1 LQWVLGVAFEHK
13 VRHSAKPGAENA
25 SAAREL
31 LGWKVERFVI
41 RQCCDLG
48 LTALRKSS
56 YGVICA
62 GGTLHNNQP
71 NQQNLLS
78 SAGHLLMTFTT
89 ANCSTSER
97 FSALVSD
104 PSEIRSTAAKLGD
117 ELDHENTYLEMIR
130 FLPSATVAEF
140 IDHLRQVADIEDLI

>member
-1 LQWVLGVAFEHK
+1 
-13 VRHSAKPGAENA
+13 
-25 SAAREL
+25 
-31 LGWKVERFVI
+31 
-41 RQCCDLG
+41 
-48 LTALRKSS
+48 
-56 YGVICA
+56 
-62 GGTLHNNQP
+62 
-71 NQQNLLS
+71 
-78 SAGHLLMTFTT
+78 MTFTT